1 MRIAIAKPKSIAN
14 SEAIENNSNFVIY
27 LIFILTSFLKL
38 KNSLN
43 LSLFRTNRTTPIS
56 PNNLL
61 FKSF

>member
-1 MRIAIAKPKSIAN
+1 MRTAIDNPKIITN
-14 SEAIENNSNFVIY
+14 SAAIENNRNFVIY

-43 LSLFRTNRTTPIS
+43 LSLFGTNRTTPIS

>member
-1 MRIAIAKPKSIAN
+1 MRIAIAKPKIIAN
-14 SEAIENNSNFVIY
+14 SDAIENNSNFVIY
-27 LIFILTSFLKL
+27 LILILTSFLKL

-43 LSLFRTNRTTPIS
+43 LSLFGTNRTTPIS